1 LYKQSEVALL
11 HPKINTMNTV
21 LLRRF
26 YIIGVAEAISFLLL
40 LGVAMPLKY
49 LAGMPMA
56 VSIVG
61 MAHGLLF
68 MAYLYLAYDCWQT
81 LKWPFRRFFLAG
93 VASLLPFGPF
103 WFHRRYAG

>member
-1 LYKQSEVALL
+1 
-11 HPKINTMNTV
+11 MNTA
-21 LLRRF
+21 LHRRF

-81 LKWPFRRFFLAG
+81 FKWPFSRFFLAG
-93 VASLLPFGPF
+93 VASLLPLGPF
-103 WFHRRYAG
+103 WFHRKYPS